1 MAVAVK
7 DCKAACQGAALIY
20 FGGVFRK
27 HHHGFYK
34 NSMMVAAV
42 RMRFAEVALG
52 LKKLRHRA
60 PTNKKIAAKLSRE
73 SP

>member
-1 MAVAVK
+1 MAVAVE
-7 DCKAACQGAALIY
+7 DFKAACQGAAPIY

-27 HHHGFYK
+27 HHHGICK

-52 LKKLRHRA
+52 LKRLRQKA
-60 PTNKKIAAKLSRE
+60 PINEKIAARLS
-73 SP
+73 